1 MRIIRVKRDA
11 IYFDSG
17 SKIEIKANKC
27 DTCYHNRSNTY
38 HFVYKSYAPPTH
50 PTLDLSSIDIQA
62 MSVDFDE
69 NLKASWVLGV
79 GLFIGDSKNTFLV
92 PTEYDMR
99 PCFSVFYDDKQMIS
113 PTESLK
119 TMYLLNGNDSRTHLY
134 INGMKHE
141 ITDATTLKIFC
152 DFIGKY
158 RNHLHKEI
166 LEYKNGRFSQMDSEI
181 QKHKKILN
189 DIIKHPKKID
199 YSNLSKLCAQIATL
213 QSERDSMLLDYRNLK
228 NKFKTIN
235 PLYVETQNLK
245 L

>member
-1 MRIIRVKRDA
+1 MRIVKINRDT
-11 IYFDSG
+11 IHFDCG
-17 SKIEIKANKC
+17 SKIELKAQEC
-27 DTCYHNRSNTY
+27 DTCYHNRNNTCK
-38 HFVYKSYAPPTH
+38 FVLKRYSPPTH
-50 PTLDLSSIDIQA
+50 PTLDLNSIDMKV
-62 MSVDFDE
+62 MSVDFDK
-69 NLKASWVLGV
+69 NLKVSWVLGV
-79 GLFIGDSKNTFLV
+79 GLFVGDETNTFLV
-92 PTEYDMR
+92 PTEYDIR
-99 PCFSVFYDDKQMIS
+99 PCFLVFYDDKQMIT

-119 TMYLLNGNDSRTHLY
+119 TMYLFNSNNKHIQCY

-213 QSERDSMLLDYRNLK
+213 QSERDSMLFNYRNLK
-228 NKFKTIN
+228 NKFKSIN
-235 PLYVETQNLK
+235 PLYIETQNLK